1 MSKLKAIATY
11 FPHVHCGDTYPRRT
25 GRTTRAVMQAILWAS
40 GKENVVFIAT
50 YHRHAFDTTI
60 KVLRGLDI
68 EHRAELAQMRVRIEG
83 GWSIK
88 FYKEDVDPEKIRGHR
103 YLVVDQDE

>member
-1 MSKLKAIATY
+1 MPKLKDMATCVK
-11 FPHVHCGDTYPRRT
+11 HVHCGDTYHRRT

-40 GKENVVFIAT
+40 GKEDVIFIAT
-50 YHRHAFDTTI
+50 HHQHAFDTTI
-60 KVLRGLDI
+60 EVLRRLGV
-68 EHRAELAQMRVRIEG
+68 EHHVSLTQMRVTIEG
-83 GWSIK
+83 GWSIR